1 MSDHIDLAT
10 QSFLRLASLPG
21 VCCRVLMTPN
31 GAAWRRHTLLTKG
44 RLYSSPCNSV
54 QSVCVSQAN
63 LIVRSILHSFCTTS
77 CVCGQMWTSRVE
89 GPSNVPTA
97 HIGRYL
103 SILEGTS
110 GTFQVCRH
118 PLETHD
124 SRHLPQHAKRQV
136 QTCHFKRDGLVI
148 VLGDINILK
157 NHIWEDFP
165 RTDNSLSKCH
175 KCLIFNF
182 LVTYALTNCYN
193 I

>member
-1 MSDHIDLAT
+1 MADSVSSVYLCVC
-10 QSFLRLASLPG
+10 LPG
-21 VCCRVLMTPN
+21 HLICVCFPGQPN
-31 GAAWRRHTLLTKG
+31 RQFHFTF
-44 RLYSSPCNSV
+44 V
-54 QSVCVSQAN
+54 
-63 LIVRSILHSFCTTS
+63 CTTS
-77 CVCGQMWTSRVE
+77 RVCGQMWTSRVE

-124 SRHLPQHAKRQV
+124 SRHLPQHAKCKV
-136 QTCHFKRDGLVI
+136 QTCHFKRDGL

-193 I
+193 IVLNQ